1 MNFGMFSGLNA
12 SKFPKREF
20 IIESYAEK
28 GIRRS
33 LTWEQFDDQANKLAN
48 YLMKDC
54 GVCLLYTSDAAD
66 E

>member
-20 IIESYAEK
+20 IIEKLRGK

-33 LTWEQFDDQANKLAN
+33 LTWEQFDDQA
-48 YLMKDC
+48 
-54 GVCLLYTSDAAD
+54 TSLPTT
-66 E
+66 